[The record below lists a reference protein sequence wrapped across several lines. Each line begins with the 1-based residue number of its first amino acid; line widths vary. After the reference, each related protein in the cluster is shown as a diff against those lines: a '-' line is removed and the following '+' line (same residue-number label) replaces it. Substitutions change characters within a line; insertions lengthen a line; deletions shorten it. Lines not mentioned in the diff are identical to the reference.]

1 MARTPARARRR
12 APARAGR
19 ARAPLFEALAAAAI
33 PGPLYHYT
41 AAEGLEG
48 LLRHRTA
55 WATAARYLND
65 AQEVRY
71 AIDLARARLARLQR
85 DVTGDARRRLVAHLI
100 ESLQRIDSDRPL
112 VCVFSLSQR
121 ADDLSQWRAYC
132 PESGGYSLGFL
143 PDELRAI
150 AESQGCVLAP
160 CIYDRERQRALI
172 EEAVDPV
179 VAMLPGR
186 APKSP
191 DALARHGESFVRRLL
206 GRVERVAPLI
216 KWPAYEAEEEWRV
229 IWAARPGTID
239 RLRYRPAESLFIPY
253 VEIRLSTDDLPIPV
267 ESVYVGPGPHQDI
280 AAASLASFL
289 RGVEVKVRA
298 VKRSRIPLR
307 TLATT

>member
-1 MARTPARARRR
+1 MARAR
-12 APARAGR
+12 AVAARAD
-19 ARAPLFEALAAAAI
+19 APRFRALAAAAI

-41 AAEGLEG
+41 TAEGLEG
-48 LLRHRTA
+48 ILRHRIA

-71 AIDLARARLARLQR
+71 AVSLARARLARLQR
-85 DVTGDARRRLVAHLI
+85 DVAGAARKRLVARLI

-132 PESGGYSLGFL
+132 PESGGFSLGFL

-150 AESQGCVLAP
+150 AASQGCVLAP

-179 VAMLPGR
+179 VAALPGR
-186 APKSP
+186 APGSP
-191 DALARHGESFVRRLL
+191 EAIARHCEPYARRLL
-206 GRVERVAPLI
+206 SRVERVAPLI
-216 KWPAYEAEEEWRV
+216 KWPAYEAEEEWRI

-239 RLRYRPAESLFIPY
+239 RLRFRPAESLFIPY
-253 VEIRLSTDDLPIPV
+253 VEIQLATDERPIPI

-280 AAASLASFL
+280 ATASLASFL
-289 RGVEVKVRA
+289 RGVAVKVRA

-307 TLATT
+307 TLATS

>member
-1 MARTPARARRR
+1 MSRAGAGVGR
-12 APARAGR
+12 APA
-19 ARAPLFEALAAAAI
+19 PLFRALAAAAI

-41 AAEGLEG
+41 AAKGLEG
-48 LLRHRTA
+48 ILRNRAA

-71 AIDLARARLARLQR
+71 AIDLARARLARLAR
-85 DVTGDARRRLVAHLI
+85 DVTGEPRKRLVAHLT
-100 ESLQRIDSDRPL
+100 ESLQQIDSDRPL

-132 PESGGYSLGFL
+132 PESGGYSLGFM
-143 PDELRAI
+143 PDELRVI

-160 CIYDRERQRALI
+160 CIYDRGQQRALI

-179 VAMLPGR
+179 VATLPGR

-191 DALARHGESFVRRLL
+191 QAIARQGQPFVRRLL
-206 GRVERVAPLI
+206 RRVERVAPLI
-216 KWPAYEAEEEWRV
+216 KWPAYEAEEEWRI
-229 IWAARPGTID
+229 IWAARPTTID

-267 ESVYVGPGPHQDI
+267 EAVYVGPGPHQDI

-289 RGVEVKVRA
+289 RGVDVKVRA
-298 VKRSRIPLR
+298 VRRSKIPLR
-307 TLATT
+307 TLATS

>member
-1 MARTPARARRR
+1 MARAR
-12 APARAGR
+12 GR
-19 ARAPLFEALAAAAI
+19 AQRAHAPLFRSLAAAAI

-41 AAEGLEG
+41 AAPGLDG
-48 LLRHRTA
+48 ILRNRTA

-71 AIDLARARLARLQR
+71 AIQLARARLARLQR
-85 DVTGDARRRLVAHLI
+85 DVPGEARKRLVTHLA

-112 VCVFSLSQR
+112 VCVFSLSRR

-143 PDELRAI
+143 PDELRLI

-160 CIYDRERQRALI
+160 CVYDRERQRALI

-179 VAMLPGR
+179 VAALPGR
-186 APKSP
+186 APRAP
-191 DALARHGESFVRRLL
+191 EAVARQCEPAVRRLL

-216 KWPAYEAEEEWRV
+216 KWPAYEAEEEWRI

-239 RLRYRPAESLFIPY
+239 RLRYRPVESLFIPY
-253 VEIRLSTDDLPIPV
+253 VEIRLSTEELPIPV
-267 ESVYVGPGPHQDI
+267 EAVYVGPGPHQDI

-289 RGVEVKVRA
+289 RGVAVKVRA

-307 TLATT
+307 TLAST